1 MKDYYLKFASKS
13 EADSVLYRK
22 GNFMDAT
29 QELARPGEE
38 RPAPTTPAFVPNY
51 ANIDVVG
58 VIIRPTGAI
67 DAEGNPATAP
77 IDGWHVNVRVV
88 DGEDESTLL
97 PYAVTPTQPTRVW
110 W

>member
-1 MKDYYLKFASKS
+1 MKDYYLIFASKS

-29 QELARPGEE
+29 QELAHPGEE

-51 ANIDVVG
+51 ANID
-58 VIIRPTGAI
+58 
-67 DAEGNPATAP
+67 
-77 IDGWHVNVRVV
+77 GWHVNVRVM
-88 DGEDESTLL
+88 DGEDESAIL
-97 PYAVTPTQPTRVW
+97 PYAVIPAQPIRVW